1 QLTIYCLPPFPQAHS
16 WQIAE
21 DSTVELLVSPTEE
34 QLISVN
40 VNETNL
46 ASHCDPPELH
56 KMQETQEITVTEST
70 PPANNP
76 ADKTRRYSVRSR
88 RIFDECFEMVDR
100 NFFASDRKVGALDG
114 FYFASFSVDSALR
127 SGPPSQINLVEDQCV
142 ECLNADNPD
151 CWVAKV
157 HPILNRSASSQK
169 RGRRDSALPDSPV
182 AKDNPDEGAP
192 TNGLY
197 SPQTNGHSENER
209 PSVGRVN
216 SVCLTRIL
224 RGTAKGKRDPREL
237 FREEVITISNKQQES
252 KMKRRCSNCRGVL
265 RKLCCGLLG
274 NQPPSN
280 LSRYALTELIETE
293 REYVKALTPL
303 LDALT
308 RFGTRVTL
316 HLGEATEE
324 TIDLPKP
331 LQQCIRNL
339 RDKLKKIIDFTEK
352 TLLDELAAC
361 TMNPPS
367 AAECFIRNAAAL
379 EHYSIYLLHL
389 DAFVKQLTLT
399 NGPDSDALFVLQDS
413 SSPPRSPTENGDST
427 SALCNQRKSITY
439 KYLLEL
445 LNLPKLRLLAY
456 RVLLRDVA
464 RYTSQAGASTEQ
476 LEHGMTVIARA
487 SRRTEESL
495 LFWTKINQTTSE
507 CVEWINMYKNK
518 RIGNL
523 MPPALVRLTDLETNI
538 RTGLRP
544 NAAETKKGRLILLPQ
559 HILFLQQP
567 ESIDTWDI
575 SWIMKVG
582 LDGLRIG
589 ASELSDKQPPW
600 FEIWN
605 TEGSDPTKKIVR
617 IYCADT
623 LSQDAW
629 MEDIRRALM
638 NLLQCGDEETHV
650 DGAVVSAHE
659 EADLRK
665 RLKFAHV
672 MELPA
677 FRSDSLEDFFVDAL
691 EDLQKQ
697 QATFSSVD
705 DTHNGQKPQVLDLA
719 SMSMATSKKQDSSTS
734 SSYHTAEEPSEDH
747 QTSCAKETSTTLYES
762 YTTLDDVRTPFSE
775 DQRSMFEDNLEN
787 KEDSMPLD
795 APPGAVVKTL
805 TVGAGEQIQFNASF
819 TISGPIAYEVTWMM
833 NGLPIPPTID
843 ADMILSDT
851 DTRLLIG
858 HADPAVHSGTYACRC
873 RLFDG
878 TQTAVYFYVNVV
890 PKEPELSEDDEE
902 QAEQQVTVSE
912 VREPAYRESISPAVV
927 LTPVARQL
935 DIPIGQVLEL
945 AVEVQRDV
953 LASVICNFKGI
964 KDKKAVQPVLV
975 DWYHDDVLLQPSSN
989 CIMSQKEAMATLQ
1002 TVTTNFMPDQ
1012 QSEYK
1017 CVLRLPNE
1025 YSEAIQLSTSIIVHF
1040 HEPTQEEL
1048 ASGFAPVASLVP
1060 PTYES
1065 LPKAVSISDLIDI
1078 QLIQGQRFHLVAPFD
1093 LQSAND
1099 DLAIWWTHNDE
1110 IIASRNFDMDNVKD
1124 FKCLLNKNNQTIKL
1138 VKPTA
1143 EKDDVGLYTCWVS
1156 DAGEKKNGQKCIEY
1170 AVDILESDSE
1180 LDSEIR
1186 SQLEDELSQFGQE
1199 SLNEEVFLTEQTDES
1214 LEEQSDVQNHLEL
1227 KQSEVCGE
1235 TDEDE
1240 QQHVQLTETP
1250 NLEEEFGYS
1259 DQKQPQHTVDAD
1271 DSEWSKPVEE
1281 QSSYRDQD
1289 LVHKGDSFEESTK
1302 KNEEISEKS
1311 GKENLSTA
1319 YDDRQNEGWMF
1330 TEEARDDRLINALE
1344 QTHEVVEDGP
1354 YNGEQWQQETETVR
1368 AKESD
1373 KTLKQ
1378 KETSISENRNEDE
1391 DVKCSDGSK
1400 LETEDRTCAEEE
1412 QKRKAEEEQFRA
1424 EERNRQEEEK
1434 LFVLAQ
1440 LKQMTEDVAM
1450 IQMSEDG
1457 QYVGKQVATESEWA
1471 LTEGEI
1477 EPQREE
1483 EDIYCDNRE
1492 MRQLADETLEDEK
1505 ELDNTEMS
1513 IGGESDEGKH
1523 GKKEASAPV
1532 ADRRSKNGNKLTES
1546 EEVETIRGGYGEV
1559 IVMDGE
1565 RKLHNEEETT
1575 SVKEEVERNKDEG
1588 FEEEAKREEEKTLD
1602 DKTLGG
1608 DEELAITTQL
1618 RQKENDRHDYAKMDE
1633 RKSEA
1638 RDLETGGTRVEEGEE
1653 AKLEEERRCEA
1664 GGIQWERKVKE
1675 EERKNEAEEEEKA
1688 KLEEEKKQKA
1698 EEDEMKAKLE
1708 DEEKKRKTE
1717 EEKKRKSE
1725 EEEKKRKAEE
1735 EEKKRKAEEEEMVKL
1750 MEEETRRKAEEE
1762 EKKRSVEEEE
1772 EKRKAEEEKKR
1783 KAQEEEK
1790 AKLMEEEKKRKAE
1803 EEEEKRKA
1811 EEEKRKADEEEKKRK
1826 AEEEKKRKAEEEEK
1840 KRKAEEEKK
1849 RKAEEEEKKRKA
1861 EEEKKRKAEE
1871 EEKKRKAEE
1880 EKKRK
1885 VEEEE
1890 KRRKAEEEEEK
1901 KRKAEEEEKKRRAE
1915 EKKRNAE
1922 EEERKRKAEE
1932 EEKKRKAEEEEK
1944 KRRAEEKKRNAEE
1957 EERKR
1962 KAEEEEKKRKAE
1974 EKKRK
1979 AEEEEEKRKAEE
1991 EKKRKAK
1998 EEENMRNA
2006 EEEKK
2011 RKLEEEKRKVEEEER
2026 KRKAEEEE
2034 RKRKAEEEEKKRKA
2048 EEEEKKRRAE
2058 EKKRNAEEEE
2068 RKRKAEEEEKK
2079 RKAEEEEKKRRAE
2092 EKKRNAEEEER
2103 KRKAEEEEK
2112 KRKAE
2117 EEEKK
2122 RRAEEKKRNAE
2133 EEERKRKAEEEE
2145 KKRKAEEEEK
2155 KRRAEEKKRNAE
2167 EEEKKKRNAEEEE
2180 EEEKNRKAE
2189 EEERK
2194 SKAAEQEE
2202 KTKLETK
2209 GKKRKAKE
2217 EKVKLAEECKR
2228 KINETVEKHM
2238 DEQKTEIMSQEEA
2251 QSKISSSARTEGVVV
2266 EGFDIVDFERGA
2278 DVFESPKQ
2286 KNLTDV
2292 LEEEMEEPDFEDEE
2306 FNRKKYESRK
2316 QKEKKHS
2323 EKSDAA
2329 SMNMS
2334 DSRGMEFAALSNAQI
2349 TGLPSDDSDVPADKV
2364 YFKTFEADSVK
2375 EATTLAKG
2383 QLGEETIEKRKD
2395 RKRRT
2400 DVDTHE
2406 KKVGNR
2412 KPSKGRVDQLEVV
2425 TQQGNQA
2432 EAVKDHLEETT
2443 FRRLEEKPD
2452 IAPHR
2457 ESVDIVT
2464 SHEMKGEDE
2473 TRSGAENEYIKTI
2486 GQEAD
2491 SRPLLFTIEHKTSE
2505 LERAEEHVQQTDDS
2519 ICIPLAEAVALSG
2532 QSLLSAVKGHSFK
2545 ISVTDLPNIPLKL
2558 SWYLNDELI
2567 TEDELL
2573 PPGTNGQNGVVDV
2586 CHMPSATLY
2595 IRNLTEAD
2603 TGIYHLKIVD
2613 LEGNADEALG
2623 PLATVDVPVKLKKRA
2638 RDKVKRSKDIPATIP
2653 FEFEKLRCTDLST
2666 PIIEGSNVELVARF
2680 PTFGLDYDENDFQWL
2695 VDGKAV
2701 SSAGPLV
2708 RVDTDPNQGHV
2719 SLVIPN
2725 IQPEHEGIYS
2735 IRFSDNA
2742 RKRIQ
2747 DNVPA
2752 NLPMGDLSKALVF
2765 PPLVILKKQ
2774 QTSQAMGYSERW
2786 QPSNCRPSAFDREL
2800 PPSTSIKEG
2809 EHAKLEARLGRNHE
2823 IFGHEWLVNGK
2834 PILPE
2839 FTSDYTIW
2847 RADNLL
2853 ALTIPRM
2860 RRDLAGIYELRV
2872 FGEQDLYTTSTE
2884 LIVEPSRAKTSSY
2897 KLTSAD
2903 GLKPLFT
2910 KRLQDYEVDVGDCVR
2925 FTARV
2930 MAEPPAV
2937 IVWKHNGNIVTGDHR
2952 IKLFND
2958 DANPSLTIR
2967 HARPE
2972 DRGRYCCIA
2981 TNALGRVDT
2990 EGVLQVHDTDRY
3002 VPLGDEFDAAGSLE
3016 GRKEIGGSKRTALP
3030 RTAPEVALASVSVSN
3045 IDLRWKPIQSD
3056 EGVTYIVEL
3065 SKDGGKWW
3073 KPIITSLRETHA
3085 SISEELASPL
3095 EPVQLRVVGENEFG
3109 TGPASTP
3116 PVRIPARAC
3125 IPTMPQVKPDIE
3137 FEEAASVLIKWP
3149 KATAS
3154 IMEHTLLAEHVI
3166 SPSAMLGQVWYAV
3179 EVREGAQSEWR
3190 RVATNLKNQCYTYH
3204 LRPGAS
3210 TAIRVVAANRFGES
3224 SPTPIGLAHLDPNT
3238 LAPNLDFNPPWVSLN
3253 RPVSDD
3259 GPTYEMQPLGVTVHW
3274 KPAYM
3279 PEFCS
3284 SCVRGLEPMYRLEW
3298 RRGRSGMWQALAD
3311 DLTDPD
3317 AGFRLPT
3324 DLVLALQDDA
3334 KRMKDSRS
3342 LVALN
3347 SQAIELRL
3355 FCWNKY
3361 GESGPTKPC
3370 RLVASQLFRGQL
3382 YKNSTVM
3389 DKDSMQLSQITDV
3402 LQELDQLPVMSAN
3415 DRCSRLLIRIS
3426 SLSTTEGIGLSW
3438 EKFTL
3443 TGLPKASGDQ
3453 PPEPHGRYRIE
3464 KYTAKPSSPMD
3475 SPNTN
3480 QTDWK
3485 LASLDA
3491 AVIYGEDF
3499 ILDTRPDKEEQIYRL
3514 LALNETETCSMW
3526 VDGYNRIRIP
3536 PLSELVPAAP
3546 TDLTIQ
3552 CVPVNDSTISAENH
3566 ITWKPANQHPL
3577 LVELSPSSELVEARE
3592 LANPPLDLRYR
3603 IEARSTL
3610 SELSPWR
3617 QVAEVYGGTTSAV
3630 DRKAEPGLALIYRIT
3645 PINRFGEGSS
3655 VTSPPIRTPILY
3667 SALEGCIEDVR
3678 YVILG
3683 PTEFQLRWRLG
3694 DAAIDA
3700 LKHDQPNT
3708 WGRKRSL
3715 CRSGSVDYSERVS
3728 FTVEVRGGYAGD
3740 WSPAVEEIQGDL
3752 NAKALL
3758 QDCHYLDHD
3767 ISCRIVALIDGQRS
3781 PPSRPIRLNVRADAM
3796 TPDYTFVKPKVHVE
3810 TVEEYVIS
3818 WDEPDV
3824 QEIYSSH
3831 TLGLTTP
3838 QTLQK
3843 EMNYAVQVQREGK
3856 PQWETIATQLKEPHY
3871 TWAQP
3876 NPLQAYHVRVLP
3888 ANQFGTGIPSRS
3900 IRVEPQVVIPDLS
3913 FIRPS
3918 IEAPADI
3925 LAGSTAPEL
3934 VWQLPRAYSL
3944 EKTLTPVTYEVQV
3957 RGVANAS
3964 RLALSPV
3971 PRADHSASRQSAA
3984 DDDETVWRVLETNV
3998 KRTRLPL
4005 GRLDPEQEFWLRIV
4019 AVTAYGR
4026 GAPSQSVRK
4035 LVDLAAKRQQRMSA
4049 SIVTIHEATPVS
4061 PTFVDP
4067 KGTVLYAPVGGRL
4080 ELRSNLQTIQPDA
4093 DIRFSWSLNGR
4104 PIEIPES
4111 AQQNRLSR
4119 YQSYVSK
4126 TSDVAVLQVHNL
4138 TESDFGVYICKAV
4151 NIRGSTTKEFIV
4163 KKADAPV
4170 FLEVPV
4176 PVMTVKL
4183 HCSFEL
4189 PCWVDA
4195 VPTATLYWTRDSKRV
4210 VESHRTK
4217 IGSRISRTKE
4227 DAQCFTINA
4236 SLSVDRCIYQDAG
4249 LYTLVAENIAG
4260 RVQTSCLIRIEG
4272 PVLSSSSGNILT
4284 LDFEC
4289 LPAPESP
4296 IPKSPTLR
4304 WTDVGLHYYVLR
4316 RLDKGDVSELR
4327 LLIDKQT
4334 NQEYVGK
4341 LYFLDDPIGR
4351 VAGAR
4356 EFECLSRL
4364 CHSNV
4369 VQLHDAIVSDNV
4381 LVLIMERLTGPNL
4394 LKAMLHCNNWSEY
4407 ATASVVKQVLEAVQH
4422 LHSECVV
4429 HLDLQPEN
4437 LLFARNVTAE
4447 TWDGQTSYTDLFK
4460 ALSPLVSDT
4469 MGLRETDRH
4478 KMSVLSSLIKLVG
4491 FSSAE
4496 PLVNKS
4502 NAGPVY
4508 CYPPQRFRP
4517 EYSAPEVLI
4526 AASQSAS
4533 TDAESPISVGPAADM
4548 WSVGVLTYVLLTGW
4562 CPFFD
4567 VHSGE
4572 PLREQILNA
4581 NFSMDLSEFDSISDN
4596 AKQFIRDLL
4605 QPNPGSRPT
4614 AAECLQHPWLST
4626 LKNSDGQNIEYRL
4639 ERLPVYYE
4647 AYKSKRPCSSP
4658 PKEKQPTH
4666 SEPLSPTD
4674 IDRSMLDSTLSD
4686 THLDDHPAK
4695 LAQDVRQRIR
4705 QLSCGP
4711 AHGEGNL
4718 SDISSRASSIPSFSD
4733 VLDPHETDSEI
4744 TGRHGHIPSM
4754 DDASLELRNKLTLLR
4769 QDTLTDAVPIE
4780 DEVIHENGI
4789 EEAGDETEK
4798 KITSKSTKRD
4808 SSSQS
4813 LIPAAAPTFASPL
4826 RDAYFNIHS
4835 GEARFSCQLAGFAH
4849 LPPGIHGHREAIAD
4863 LYPTDVVNAQTG
4875 HSSATVA
4882 AWYLGGCLLSD
4893 GPGVQLGTGPGG
4905 WLWLYL
4911 SELNVDQA
4919 GTVVKCVVRN
4929 RAGKA
4934 KTQARLLIADPPKPP
4949 GRPGMAEVHPTEALI
4964 TWAPSDVDVGGDL
4977 IYRVDAKFA
4986 ANNGPAAWHTLGFT
5000 VDCRFLAMN
5009 LQPGLCYRMR
5019 VSAGNCC
5026 GWGNYSIAS
5035 SEFYTPTDYPS
5046 LSDSSKDRSS
5056 EVISLLSKDD
5066 REWLLT
5072 WRQSTDIYALSEH
5085 PVAVQFGMALGNVV
5099 PLPVSDK
5106 SLQKLQ
5112 CHDGLITDLEVLRE
5126 VCTPEYLVY
5135 RGKFSK
5141 MLVARTNPMLTDR
5154 GEAAQ
5159 DQLILPPRLFLRIT
5173 EISGDDECTEQRA
5186 RKEAI
5191 LMTGLNTS
5199 SGGMF
5204 ASVDDYFS
5212 GIDNSYLF
5220 TAARHLLPCGASLA
5234 WLTNDAVKPSIG
5246 VSVSYWIPGGQLF
5259 DVLVSRTEYTEFSI
5273 MRWTQQ
5279 LLMALRWLYSK
5290 LFGRPHG
5297 AIIPRHILA
5306 ARRSSTLPD
5315 IVLTGFGGS
5324 NEEINGEPE
5333 FTAPEVSQGEPLSV
5347 FSDLWSIGA
5356 LNYLLMT
5363 GNCPD
5368 AKLAEAT
5375 YKILTET
5382 TTDEEKPKPTGHQ
5395 GDPHK
5400 PHYIDFKKLHMFSKP
5415 AKKFVYNCLQPVPKK
5430 RGHIDFWLESRWF
5443 DISTE
5448 NVQRLTRTPIPI
5460 SQLNAYRLRHTDPLR
5475 SRPSADA
5482 SDIQLP

>member
-1 QLTIYCLPPFPQAHS
+1 
-16 WQIAE
+16 
-21 DSTVELLVSPTEE
+21 
-34 QLISVN
+34 
-40 VNETNL
+40 
-46 ASHCDPPELH
+46 
-56 KMQETQEITVTEST
+56 
-70 PPANNP
+70 
-76 ADKTRRYSVRSR
+76 
-88 RIFDECFEMVDR
+88 
-100 NFFASDRKVGALDG
+100 
-114 FYFASFSVDSALR
+114 
-127 SGPPSQINLVEDQCV
+127 
-142 ECLNADNPD
+142 
-151 CWVAKV
+151 
-157 HPILNRSASSQK
+157 
-169 RGRRDSALPDSPV
+169 
-182 AKDNPDEGAP
+182 
-192 TNGLY
+192 
-197 SPQTNGHSENER
+197 
-209 PSVGRVN
+209 
-216 SVCLTRIL
+216 
-224 RGTAKGKRDPREL
+224 
-237 FREEVITISNKQQES
+237 
-252 KMKRRCSNCRGVL
+252 
-265 RKLCCGLLG
+265 
-274 NQPPSN
+274 
-280 LSRYALTELIETE
+280 
-293 REYVKALTPL
+293 
-303 LDALT
+303 
-308 RFGTRVTL
+308 
-316 HLGEATEE
+316 
-324 TIDLPKP
+324 
-331 LQQCIRNL
+331 
-339 RDKLKKIIDFTEK
+339 
-352 TLLDELAAC
+352 
-361 TMNPPS
+361 
-367 AAECFIRNAAAL
+367 
-379 EHYSIYLLHL
+379 
-389 DAFVKQLTLT
+389 
-399 NGPDSDALFVLQDS
+399 
-413 SSPPRSPTENGDST
+413 
-427 SALCNQRKSITY
+427 
-439 KYLLEL
+439 
-445 LNLPKLRLLAY
+445 
-456 RVLLRDVA
+456 
-464 RYTSQAGASTEQ
+464 
-476 LEHGMTVIARA
+476 
-487 SRRTEESL
+487 
-495 LFWTKINQTTSE
+495 
-507 CVEWINMYKNK
+507 
-518 RIGNL
+518 
-523 MPPALVRLTDLETNI
+523 
-538 RTGLRP
+538 
-544 NAAETKKGRLILLPQ
+544 
-559 HILFLQQP
+559 
-567 ESIDTWDI
+567 
-575 SWIMKVG
+575 
-582 LDGLRIG
+582 
-589 ASELSDKQPPW
+589 
-600 FEIWN
+600 
-605 TEGSDPTKKIVR
+605 
-617 IYCADT
+617 
-623 LSQDAW
+623 
-629 MEDIRRALM
+629 
-638 NLLQCGDEETHV
+638 
-650 DGAVVSAHE
+650 
-659 EADLRK
+659 
-665 RLKFAHV
+665 

-705 DTHNGQKPQVLDLA
+705 DTHYGQKPQVLDLA
-719 SMSMATSKKQDSSTS
+719 SMSTATSKKQDSSTS

-890 PKEPELSEDDEE
+890 PKEAEPTEEDEE

-912 VREPAYRESISPAVV
+912 IREPAHRDSTPPAVV
-927 LTPVARQL
+927 LTPVTRQL

-945 AVEVQRDV
+945 GVKVDRDV
-953 LASVICNFKGI
+953 LVSVLCNFKGI

-989 CIMSQKEAMATLQ
+989 CIMSEQEAMVTLQ
-1002 TVTTNFMPDQ
+1002 TVTTNFTPDQ

-1025 YSEAIQLSTSIIVHF
+1025 YSEAIQLSASIIVHF

-1048 ASGFAPVASLVP
+1048 ASGFTPVASLAP
-1060 PTYES
+1060 PTHES

-1110 IIASRNFDMDNVKD
+1110 IIASRNFDMDNVKN

-1143 EKDDVGLYTCWVS
+1143 EKDDIGLYTCWVS
-1156 DAGEKKNGQKCIEY
+1156 DIGEKKNAQKCIEY

-1186 SQLEDELSQFGQE
+1186 SQLEDELGQVGQE
-1199 SLNEEVFLTEQTDES
+1199 SLNEEVFVIEQTDES
-1214 LEEQSDVQNHLEL
+1214 LEEQSDVQNQLEL
-1227 KQSEVCGE
+1227 KQPDVCGE
-1235 TDEDE
+1235 TNEDE
-1240 QQHVQLTETP
+1240 QQHVQLAETL
-1250 NLEEEFGYS
+1250 NLGEEFGYS
-1259 DQKQPQHTVDAD
+1259 DQKQPQHIVDVD
-1271 DSEWSKPVEE
+1271 VSEWSKPVEE
-1281 QSSYRDQD
+1281 QNSYRDQG
-1289 LVHKGDSFEESTK
+1289 LVHQVDSFEE
-1302 KNEEISEKS
+1302 ISEGS
-1311 GKENLSTA
+1311 GKERLSTA
-1319 YDDRQNEGWMF
+1319 YDDRQNEEWMSIK
-1330 TEEARDDRLINALE
+1330 ENREDRLNNALE
-1344 QTHEVVEDGP
+1344 QKCELAEDRP
-1354 YNGEQWQQETETVR
+1354 EEQWQQQNATVMAR
-1368 AKESD
+1368 EAD
-1373 KTLKQ
+1373 QTFKQ
-1378 KETSISENRNEDE
+1378 KETSIQENRHEDE
-1391 DVKCSDGSK
+1391 NGEGVDGSK
-1400 LETEDRTCAEEE
+1400 LEDLSIVYGKKQEKTDRTGAEEE
-1412 QKRKAEEEQFRA
+1412 LKRKAEEEQFKA
-1424 EERNRQEEEK
+1424 EERKRQEEEN
-1434 LFVLAQ
+1434 LYVLEQ
-1440 LKQMTEDVAM
+1440 LKQMTEDVEM
-1450 IQMSEDG
+1450 IQVSEDG
-1457 QYVGKQVATESEWA
+1457 QYVGKQVANESEWTP
-1471 LTEGEI
+1471 TEGEI

-1483 EDIYCDNRE
+1483 EAAYCDNWE
-1492 MRQLADETLEDEK
+1492 MKQLAGEIVEDEK
-1505 ELDNTEMS
+1505 ELDS
-1513 IGGESDEGKH
+1513 IKMDIGVESDEGKLRT
-1523 GKKEASAPV
+1523 KQASALV
-1532 ADRRSKNGNKLTES
+1532 ADRRSTNGNRLTET
-1546 EEVETIRGGYGEV
+1546 EEVTTIPGENEEV
-1559 IVMDGE
+1559 IIIDGE
-1565 RKLHNEEETT
+1565 RELHKDDKPT
-1575 SVKEEVERNKDEG
+1575 SVKGKVEHKKDERL
-1588 FEEEAKREEEKTLD
+1588 EDEAKREEEKTQD
-1602 DKTLGG
+1602 DKILGG
-1608 DEELAITTQL
+1608 QEDLAITTQL
-1618 RQKENDRHDYAKMDE
+1618 MQKENNQHDYVNREE
-1633 RKSEA
+1633 RKIET
-1638 RDLETGGTRVEEGEE
+1638 RDLETRGT
-1653 AKLEEERRCEA
+1653 
-1664 GGIQWERKVKE
+1664 KV
-1675 EERKNEAEEEEKA
+1675 EEEEKA
-1688 KLEEEKKQKA
+1688 KTGYDRRHEAEGVQEGRKSEEEKKLKA
-1698 EEDEMKAKLE
+1698 EEKKAKLEEKEEEEREVE
-1708 DEEKKRKTE
+1708 DEEKKRKAEEERKAKLEEEERKRKAEEEEKKNKAEEEEKKRRSEEENKAKLEE
-1717 EEKKRKSE
+1717 EEKKRKAEEEEMRRKAEEEKKAKLEKEERKRKAEEEEMRRKAEEEKKAKLEKEERKRKAEEEKKAKLE

-1735 EEKKRKAEEEEMVKL
+1735 EEKKRKAEEEE
-1750 MEEETRRKAEEE
+1750 
-1762 EKKRSVEEEE
+1762 
-1772 EKRKAEEEKKR
+1772 
-1783 KAQEEEK
+1783 K
-1790 AKLMEEEKKRKAE
+1790 AKLE
-1803 EEEEKRKA
+1803 
-1811 EEEKRKADEEEKKRK
+1811 
-1826 AEEEKKRKAEEEEK
+1826 EEEKKRKAEEEEK

-1849 RKAEEEEKKRKA
+1849 AKLEEEEKKRKAAEEEKKRKAEEEKKAKLEEEEKKRKA
-1861 EEEKKRKAEE
+1861 EEEKKRKADE

-1880 EKKRK
+1880 EKKAK
-1885 VEEEE
+1885 L
-1890 KRRKAEEEEEK
+1890 EEEK
-1901 KRKAEEEEKKRRAE
+1901 KRKAEEEEKKQKAEEEKKAKLEEE
-1915 EKKRNAE
+1915 EKKRKAAE
-1922 EEERKRKAEE
+1922 EEKKRKAEEEKKAKLEEEEKNRKAEEEKKAKLEEKKKRKAEE
-1932 EEKKRKAEEEEK
+1932 EEKKRKS
-1944 KRRAEEKKRNAEE
+1944 E
-1957 EERKR
+1957 EERKA
-1962 KAEEEEKKRKAE
+1962 KLEEEKKRKAEEERKAELEE

-1979 AEEEEEKRKAEE
+1979 AEEEEEKRKVEG

-1998 EEENMRNA
+1998 DG
-2006 EEEKK
+2006 
-2011 RKLEEEKRKVEEEER
+2011 RKAKVKEEEEKRKPEEER
-2026 KRKAEEEE
+2026 EA
-2034 RKRKAEEEEKKRKA
+2034 
-2048 EEEEKKRRAE
+2048 
-2058 EKKRNAEEEE
+2058 
-2068 RKRKAEEEEKK
+2068 
-2079 RKAEEEEKKRRAE
+2079 
-2092 EKKRNAEEEER
+2092 
-2103 KRKAEEEEK
+2103 
-2112 KRKAE
+2112 
-2117 EEEKK
+2117 
-2122 RRAEEKKRNAE
+2122 
-2133 EEERKRKAEEEE
+2133 
-2145 KKRKAEEEEK
+2145 
-2155 KRRAEEKKRNAE
+2155 
-2167 EEEKKKRNAEEEE
+2167 
-2180 EEEKNRKAE
+2180 
-2189 EEERK
+2189 
-2194 SKAAEQEE
+2194 
-2202 KTKLETK
+2202 
-2209 GKKRKAKE
+2209 
-2217 EKVKLAEECKR
+2217 KLAESKG
-2228 KINETVEKHM
+2228 KVSETVEKRM
-2238 DEQKTEIMSQEEA
+2238 DEKRTEIMSQEEE
-2251 QSKISSSARTEGVVV
+2251 QSKITSLARTEGEGVV
-2266 EGFDIVDFERGA
+2266 EGFDVVDFQRGA
-2278 DVFESPKQ
+2278 DVVESR
-2286 KNLTDV
+2286 NLKDLPDV
-2292 LEEEMEEPDFEDEE
+2292 LEEEMEKPASKDEE
-2306 FNRKKYESRK
+2306 LNRSKYGSRRR
-2316 QKEKKHS
+2316 KEKKHS
-2323 EKSDAA
+2323 KKSDAA
-2329 SMNMS
+2329 SMDKC
-2334 DSRGMEFAALSNAQI
+2334 DSRGMEFAASSNAQT
-2349 TGLPSDDSDVPADKV
+2349 TGLSLGEFDVSADKDFV
-2364 YFKTFEADSVK
+2364 KTFEDDSVK
-2375 EATTLAKG
+2375 EDTMLAKG
-2383 QLGEETIEKRKD
+2383 QHSEETLEKRGD
-2395 RKRRT
+2395 RKRRK
-2400 DVDTHE
+2400 DVGPPE
-2406 KKVGNR
+2406 KKVENR
-2412 KPSKGRVDQLEVV
+2412 RPSKRKVDQQEVV

-2432 EAVKDHLEETT
+2432 ETVIAHLEETT

-2452 IAPHR
+2452 IAPDR

-2464 SHEMKGEDE
+2464 SREIKGDGE
-2473 TRSGAENEYIKTI
+2473 TRIGAENEHIRTI
-2486 GQEAD
+2486 GQETD
-2491 SRPLLFTIEHKTSE
+2491 SRPLLFTIEHRTSE
-2505 LERAEEHVQQTDDS
+2505 LERAEEHVQQMDDS
-2519 ICIPLAEAVALSG
+2519 ICIPLSEAVALSG

-2573 PPGTNGQNGVVDV
+2573 PPGPNGQSGLVDV

-2603 TGIYHLKIVD
+2603 TGIYHLKIFD

-2623 PLATVDVPVKLKKRA
+2623 PLATVDVPVKLKKRS
-2638 RDKVKRSKDIPATIP
+2638 RDKVKRSKDVPATSP
-2653 FEFEKLRCTDLST
+2653 FEFEKLRCTDLSA
-2666 PIIEGSNVELVARF
+2666 PITEGSNLELVARF

-2701 SSAGPLV
+2701 SSEGSLV

-2719 SLVIPN
+2719 SLVIPT
-2725 IQPEHEGIYS
+2725 IQPEHAGTYS

-2742 RKRIQ
+2742 QKRIQ
-2747 DNVPA
+2747 DNAPA
-2752 NLPMGDLSKALVF
+2752 NSPMGDLSKALVF
-2765 PPLVILKKQ
+2765 QPLAILKRP
-2774 QTSQAMGYSERW
+2774 QTSQAMSYSERW
-2786 QPSNCRPSAFDREL
+2786 QPSNYRPSAFEREL

-2823 IFGHEWLVNGK
+2823 IFDHEWLVNGK

-2872 FGEQDLYTTSTE
+2872 FGEQDIYTTSTD
-2884 LIVEPSRAKTSSY
+2884 LIVEPSRAKISSY
-2897 KLTSAD
+2897 KLTPAD

-3002 VPLGDEFDAAGSLE
+3002 VPLGDEFDAGGSLA

-3030 RTAPEVALASVSVSN
+3030 RTAPEVALVSMSVSN

-3056 EGVTYIVEL
+3056 EGITYIVEL

-3073 KPIITSLRETHA
+3073 KPIITGLRETHA
-3085 SISEELASPL
+3085 SIAEELASPL

-3154 IMEHTLLAEHVI
+3154 IMEHTLLTEHVI

-3190 RVATNLKNQCYTYH
+3190 RVATNLKNQFYTYH

-3224 SPTPIGLAHLDPNT
+3224 TPTPIGLAHLDPNT
-3238 LAPNLDFNPPWVSLN
+3238 LAPNLDFNPPWVSLS

-3259 GPTYEMQPLGVTVHW
+3259 GSTYEMQPLAVTVYW

-3311 DLTDPD
+3311 DLTDPE

-3382 YKNSTVM
+3382 YKNSTIV

-3415 DRCSRLLIRIS
+3415 DRCSRLLTRIS

-3443 TGLPKASGDQ
+3443 TGLPKTSGDQ
-3453 PPEPHGRYRIE
+3453 PPEPHNRYRIE
-3464 KYTAKPSSPMD
+3464 KYIAKPSSTLD

-3480 QTDWK
+3480 QADWK
-3485 LASLDA
+3485 VASLDA

-3536 PLSELVPAAP
+3536 PLSELVPSAP
-3546 TDLTIQ
+3546 TDLTVQ

-3577 LVELSPSSELVEARE
+3577 LVELPPSSELVEARE
-3592 LANPPLDLRYR
+3592 LATPPLDLRYR

-3617 QVAEVYGGTTSAV
+3617 QVAEVYGGATSAV

-3683 PTEFQLRWRLG
+3683 PTEIQLRWRLG

-3700 LKHDQPNT
+3700 LKHDQPTT

-3728 FTVEVRGGYAGD
+3728 FMVEVRGGYAGD
-3740 WSPAVEEIQGDL
+3740 WSPAVEQIQGDL

-3758 QDCHYLDHD
+3758 QDCHYLEHD

-3781 PPSRPIRLNVRADAM
+3781 VPSRPIRLNVRADAM

-3838 QTLQK
+3838 QTLQRG
-3843 EMNYAVQVQREGK
+3843 MNYAVQVQRESK

-3900 IRVEPQVVIPDLS
+3900 VRVEPQVVIPDLS

-3934 VWQLPRAYSL
+3934 VWQLPRTYSL

-3964 RLALSPV
+3964 RLALGPV
-3971 PRADHSASRQSAA
+3971 PHADHSTSRQSAA

-4019 AVTAYGR
+4019 AVTDYGR

-4080 ELRSNLQTIQPDA
+4080 ELRSNLQTTQPDA

-4111 AQQNRLSR
+4111 VQQNRLSR

-4126 TSDVAVLQVHNL
+4126 TCDVAVLQVHNV
-4138 TESDFGVYICKAV
+4138 TESDFGVYVCKAV

-4217 IGSRISRTKE
+4217 IGSRLSRTKE

-4260 RVQTSCLIRIEG
+4260 RVQTSCLIRVE
-4272 PVLSSSSGNILT
+4272 
-4284 LDFEC
+4284 
-4289 LPAPESP
+4289 ESP

-4304 WTDVGLHYYVLR
+4304 WTDIGLHYYVLR
-4316 RLDKGDVSELR
+4316 RLEKGDVSELR

-4341 LYFLDDPIGR
+4341 LYFLDDPVGR

-4381 LVLIMERLTGPNL
+4381 LVLVMERLTGPNL
-4394 LKAMLHCNNWSEY
+4394 LKAMLHCNNWSES
-4407 ATASVVKQVLEAVQH
+4407 ATASVVRQVLEAVQH
-4422 LHSECVV
+4422 LHSEGIV

-4533 TDAESPISVGPAADM
+4533 TDAEPPNLVGPAADM

-4567 VHSGE
+4567 VHANE
-4572 PLREQILNA
+4572 PLREQILSA

-4596 AKQFIRDLL
+4596 AKQFVRDLL
-4605 QPNPGSRPT
+4605 QINPGSRPT

-4626 LKNSDGQNIEYRL
+4626 LKNSGGQDVEYRL

-4647 AYKSKRPCSSP
+4647 AYESKRARSSL
-4658 PKEKQPTH
+4658 PKEKQPTP
-4666 SEPLSPTD
+4666 SESLSPTD
-4674 IDRSMLDSTLSD
+4674 IDRGMLDSTISD
-4686 THLDDHPAK
+4686 THLDNHPAK

-4711 AHGEGNL
+4711 AHGESNL

-4733 VLDPHETDSEI
+4733 VLDHHEPDSEI
-4744 TGRHGHIPSM
+4744 TGGHGHIPSM

-4780 DEVIHENGI
+4780 DEVIHVNGI
-4789 EEAGDETEK
+4789 EEAGDEAEK

-4808 SSSQS
+4808 SSSQP

-4849 LPPGIHGHREAIAD
+4849 LPPGIHGHREAIAE

-4911 SELNVDQA
+4911 SELNVDQS

-5019 VSAGNCC
+5019 VSAGNSC

-5035 SEFYTPTDYPS
+5035 SEFYTPTD
-5046 LSDSSKDRSS
+5046 RSS
-5056 EVISLLSKDD
+5056 EVISLLNKND
-5066 REWLLT
+5066 REWMLT

-5204 ASVDDYFS
+5204 ASVDDYFN
-5212 GIDNSYLF
+5212 GIDTSYLF

-5324 NEEINGEPE
+5324 IEEINGRPE
-5333 FTAPEVSQGEPLSV
+5333 FTAPEVSQGEPISV

-5368 AKLAEAT
+5368 AKLAET
-5375 YKILTET
+5375 SYKVLTET
-5382 TTDEEKPKPTGHQ
+5382 TADEEKPKLTGHQ
-5395 GDPHK
+5395 GDPHI

-5415 AKKFVYNCLQPVPKK
+5415 AKKFVYNCLQLVPKK

-5460 SQLNAYRLRHTDPLR
+5460 IQLNTYRLRHTDPLR
-5475 SRPSADA
+5475 SHPSADA

>member
-1 QLTIYCLPPFPQAHS
+1 MFQFYLGLYGLAALFCLLGYIYAWIDWALGNRTRVRPAVIHTSTPGTVSSHVDSNGEIATCAPAVDIPVQEPQQAFKEKHTTEAPPLDEFLYINDQMEGSSSTTEEQQKSWNERRRERRQRYKREKLQNQIQREREKRLLALEESQNEDSMNSEADLSAGEAEFSEILKEILQAHEMCSRRESIQVTDLDDKLCSASIHVVEAHS
-16 WQIAE
+16 WLLAE
-21 DSTVELLVSPTEE
+21 DSTMELLVSPTEE
-34 QLISVN
+34 QLLSVK

-46 ASHCDPPELH
+46 ASHCDPPELY
-56 KMQETQEITVTEST
+56 KMQESQEIGVAEST
-70 PPANNP
+70 PPASNP
-76 ADKTRRYSVRSR
+76 VDKSRRYSVRSR

-100 NFFASDRKVGALDG
+100 NFFAPDRKVGALDG

-127 SGPPSQINLVEDQCV
+127 SGPQSQINLVEDQCV

-157 HPILNRSASSQK
+157 HPVLNRSASLQK
-169 RGRRDSALPDSPV
+169 RGRRDSALPDSSL
-182 AKDNPDEGAP
+182 AKDNQNEGAP
-192 TNGLY
+192 TNGLH

-209 PSVGRVN
+209 PDVGRVN

-252 KMKRRCSNCRGVL
+252 KMKRR
-265 RKLCCGLLG
+265 
-274 NQPPSN
+274 
-280 LSRYALTELIETE
+280 YALTELIETE

-324 TIDLPKP
+324 TIDIPKP

-389 DAFVKQLTLT
+389 DAFVKQLTLI

-427 SALCNQRKSITY
+427 SALCNQRTSITY

-445 LNLPKLRLLAY
+445 FDLPKLRLLAY

-476 LEHGMTVIARA
+476 LEHGMTVIART
-487 SRRTEESL
+487 SRRTEETL
-495 LFWTKINQTTSE
+495 MFWTKINQTTSE

-518 RIGNL
+518 RTGNL

-544 NAAETKKGRLILLPQ
+544 ISSETKKGRLILLPQ
-559 HILFLQQP
+559 HILFLQKQ
-567 ESIDTWDI
+567 ELSDTWDI
-575 SWIMKVG
+575 SWIIK

-623 LSQDAW
+623 LSQNAW

-638 NLLQCGDEETHV
+638 NLLQCGDEETLV
-650 DGAVVSAHE
+650 DSAVVSAHE

-691 EDLQKQ
+691 DDLQKQ

-705 DTHNGQKPQVLDLA
+705 DIHNGQKPQVVDLV
-719 SMSMATSKKQDSSTS
+719 SMSTATSKKQDSSTS
-734 SSYHTAEEPSEDH
+734 SSYHTAEELSDH

-775 DQRSMFEDNLEN
+775 DQRSIFEDNLEN

-890 PKEPELSEDDEE
+890 PKEPEPTEEDEE
-902 QAEQQVTVSE
+902 QAEEQVTVSE
-912 VREPAYRESISPAVV
+912 IREPAHRSSLPQAVPPAVV
-927 LTPVARQL
+927 LTPVTRQL
-935 DIPIGQVLEL
+935 NIPIGQVLEL
-945 AVEVQRDV
+945 GVKVEREV
-953 LASVICNFKGI
+953 LVSVLCNFKGL

-989 CIMSQKEAMATLQ
+989 CIMSEQEGMVTLQ

-1025 YSEAIQLSTSIIVHF
+1025 YSEVVQLNTSIIVNF

-1048 ASGFAPVASLVP
+1048 ANGFTPVASLAP
-1060 PTYES
+1060 PTHES

-1110 IIASRNFDMDNVKD
+1110 IIASRNFDMDNVKN

-1143 EKDDVGLYTCWVS
+1143 EKADVGLYTCWVS
-1156 DAGEKKNGQKCIEY
+1156 DVGEKKNGQKCIEY

-1186 SQLEDELSQFGQE
+1186 SQLEDELSQVEQE
-1199 SLNEEVFLTEQTDES
+1199 FLNEEVFVIEQTDES
-1214 LEEQSDVQNHLEL
+1214 LEEQSDIQNQLEL
-1227 KQSEVCGE
+1227 KQPDVCGE
-1235 TDEDE
+1235 TNEDE
-1240 QQHVQLTETP
+1240 QQHVQLAETL
-1250 NLEEEFGYS
+1250 NLEEEFGCS
-1259 DQKQPQHTVDAD
+1259 DQKQPQHTVDVD
-1271 DSEWSKPVEE
+1271 VSEWSKPVEE
-1281 QSSYRDQD
+1281 QNSYRDLG
-1289 LVHKGDSFEESTK
+1289 LVPKVDGFEESTK
-1302 KNEEISEKS
+1302 ENEEISEEKS
-1311 GKENLSTA
+1311 AKEKLSTA
-1319 YDDRQNEGWMF
+1319 CDDRQ
-1330 TEEARDDRLINALE
+1330 TEEWTFTKEIREDRLNNALE
-1344 QTHEVVEDGP
+1344 QEYEVGEDGP
-1354 YNGEQWQQETETVR
+1354 SNEEQWQQQDATVR
-1368 AKESD
+1368 TREAD
-1373 KTLKQ
+1373 KFLKH
-1378 KETSISENRNEDE
+1378 KETSIQQNRHEDE
-1391 DVKCSDGSK
+1391 NEKGGDGSK
-1400 LETEDRTCAEEE
+1400 LENVFTVYGKGQEETEDRTSAEEE
-1412 QKRKAEEEQFRA
+1412 QKRKAEEEQFKA
-1424 EERNRQEEEK
+1424 EERKRQEEEK
-1434 LFVLAQ
+1434 LFVLEQ
-1440 LKQMTEDVAM
+1440 LKQMTEDVEM
-1450 IQMSEDG
+1450 IQVIEDG
-1457 QYVGKQVATESEWA
+1457 QYVGKQIAKESEW
-1471 LTEGEI
+1471 TPNEGEI

-1483 EDIYCDNRE
+1483 EATYCDNCEVRH
-1492 MRQLADETLEDEK
+1492 LAGGTLEDEK
-1505 ELDNTEMS
+1505 ELDNIEMG
-1513 IGGESDEGKH
+1513 IGGESDEGKLI
-1523 GKKEASAPV
+1523 KKQASALM
-1532 ADRRSKNGNKLTES
+1532 ADRSKNELEEKTRHWVSEEEKKQRSEEEEERIKLQGEKRRDEEEEKKDELKEEKEDDEKSQES
-1546 EEVETIRGGYGEV
+1546 ERKVESELATQ
-1559 IVMDGE
+1559 MDGE
-1565 RKLHNEEETT
+1565 RKITPEEEKMQTRAEGEEETKPHEEKKT
-1575 SVKEEVERNKDEG
+1575 ADEEDKNRRRKERVSIQLDD
-1588 FEEEAKREEEKTLD
+1588 EEEHKQSEDVKKRE
-1602 DKTLGG
+1602 
-1608 DEELAITTQL
+1608 DEEW
-1618 RQKENDRHDYAKMDE
+1618 
-1633 RKSEA
+1633 
-1638 RDLETGGTRVEEGEE
+1638 GE
-1653 AKLEEERRCEA
+1653 AKLEEQEKQTAE
-1664 GGIQWERKVKE
+1664 ERKKVKLAEERKCKDEEENARLEKERVRRAEGEEEE
-1675 EERKNEAEEEEKA
+1675 EERKAEEKEKEQKAEEEEVERRAEEEENKHKA
-1688 KLEEEKKQKA
+1688 EEAEKKQRA
-1698 EEDEMKAKLE
+1698 EE
-1708 DEEKKRKTE
+1708 
-1717 EEKKRKSE
+1717 E
-1725 EEEKKRKAEE
+1725 EEEKKCKAEEEEMMRKAEE
-1735 EEKKRKAEEEEMVKL
+1735 EEKKRKAEEEK
-1750 MEEETRRKAEEE
+1750 
-1762 EKKRSVEEEE
+1762 
-1772 EKRKAEEEKKR
+1772 
-1783 KAQEEEK
+1783 
-1790 AKLMEEEKKRKAE
+1790 KKRKAE

-1811 EEEKRKADEEEKKRK
+1811 EEEKAKLEEEEEKKRK
-1826 AEEEKKRKAEEEEK
+1826 AEEEKKAKLEEEKKRKAEEEEKKRKTEEEEKKRKAEEEVKKRKAEEEKKAKLEEEEEKKRKAEEEEK

-1849 RKAEEEEKKRKA
+1849 AKLEEEKKRKA
-1861 EEEKKRKAEE
+1861 EEEKKAKLEEEKKRKAEEEEKKRKAEE

-1880 EKKRK
+1880 EKRANLEEKSKRK
-1885 VEEEE
+1885 V
-1890 KRRKAEEEEEK
+1890 
-1901 KRKAEEEEKKRRAE
+1901 
-1915 EKKRNAE
+1915 
-1922 EEERKRKAEE
+1922 
-1932 EEKKRKAEEEEK
+1932 
-1944 KRRAEEKKRNAEE
+1944 
-1957 EERKR
+1957 
-1962 KAEEEEKKRKAE
+1962 
-1974 EKKRK
+1974 
-1979 AEEEEEKRKAEE
+1979 
-1991 EKKRKAK
+1991 
-1998 EEENMRNA
+1998 
-2006 EEEKK
+2006 
-2011 RKLEEEKRKVEEEER
+2011 
-2026 KRKAEEEE
+2026 
-2034 RKRKAEEEEKKRKA
+2034 
-2048 EEEEKKRRAE
+2048 
-2058 EKKRNAEEEE
+2058 
-2068 RKRKAEEEEKK
+2068 
-2079 RKAEEEEKKRRAE
+2079 
-2092 EKKRNAEEEER
+2092 
-2103 KRKAEEEEK
+2103 
-2112 KRKAE
+2112 
-2117 EEEKK
+2117 
-2122 RRAEEKKRNAE
+2122 
-2133 EEERKRKAEEEE
+2133 
-2145 KKRKAEEEEK
+2145 
-2155 KRRAEEKKRNAE
+2155 
-2167 EEEKKKRNAEEEE
+2167 
-2180 EEEKNRKAE
+2180 
-2189 EEERK
+2189 
-2194 SKAAEQEE
+2194 
-2202 KTKLETK
+2202 
-2209 GKKRKAKE
+2209 
-2217 EKVKLAEECKR
+2217 
-2228 KINETVEKHM
+2228 NETAQKRM
-2238 DEQKTEIMSQEEA
+2238 DEQKTEIEPQEEG
-2251 QSKISSSARTEGVVV
+2251 QSKKASLACTEGEVGVA
-2266 EGFDIVDFERGA
+2266 GFDIVDFERGVDA
-2278 DVFESPKQ
+2278 VESRNQ
-2286 KNLTDV
+2286 KDLADV
-2292 LEEEMEEPDFEDEE
+2292 LEEEMEKPASKDEE
-2306 FNRKKYESRK
+2306 LNRRKDGSRKRKK
-2316 QKEKKHS
+2316 KKDS

-2329 SMNMS
+2329 SMNKY
-2334 DSRGMEFAALSNAQI
+2334 DSRGVEFTALSNGQI
-2349 TGLPSDDSDVPADKV
+2349 TGLSLGESNVPTDKV
-2364 YFKTFEADSVK
+2364 FVKTFEADSVK
-2375 EATTLAKG
+2375 EDTMLAKG
-2383 QLGEETIEKRKD
+2383 QHGEETIEKGKD
-2395 RKRRT
+2395 RKRRK
-2400 DVDTHE
+2400 DVDPHE

-2412 KPSKGRVDQLEVV
+2412 RPSRRKVDQPEVV
-2425 TQQGNQA
+2425 AQQGNQA
-2432 EAVKDHLEETT
+2432 ETVKEETT
-2443 FRRLEEKPD
+2443 FLRSEEKHD
-2452 IAPHR
+2452 IAPDL
-2457 ESVDIVT
+2457 ESVGIIT
-2464 SHEMKGEDE
+2464 SREIKDEGE
-2473 TRSGAENEYIKTI
+2473 TRIEAENEHIKTI
-2486 GQEAD
+2486 GQETD

-2505 LERAEEHVQQTDDS
+2505 LERAAEHVQKTDDS

-2573 PPGTNGQNGVVDV
+2573 PPGTNTQNGVVDV

-2638 RDKVKRSKDIPATIP
+2638 RDKVKRSEDTPATSP
-2653 FEFEKLRCTDLST
+2653 FGFEKLRCTDLST
-2666 PIIEGSNVELVARF
+2666 PITEGSNLELVARF

-2695 VDGKAV
+2695 ADGNAV
-2701 SSAGPLV
+2701 SNKGSLV
-2708 RVDTDPNQGHV
+2708 RVDTDETQGHV

-2725 IQPEHEGIYS
+2725 IQPEHAGTYS

-2742 RKRIQ
+2742 QKRIK
-2747 DNVPA
+2747 DNAPTTP
-2752 NLPMGDLSKALVF
+2752 PMGDLSKALVF
-2765 PPLVILKKQ
+2765 PPLVILKR
-2774 QTSQAMGYSERW
+2774 AMSCSERW
-2786 QPSNCRPSAFDREL
+2786 QPSKYRPSAFDREL

-2823 IFGHEWLVNGK
+2823 IFDHEWLVNGK

-2872 FGEQDLYTTSTE
+2872 FGEQDVYTTSTD
-2884 LIVEPSRAKTSSY
+2884 LIVEPSRAKISSY

-2937 IVWKHNGNIVTGDHR
+2937 IVWKHNGSIVTGDHR

-3002 VPLGDEFDAAGSLE
+3002 VPLGNEFDAGGSVA

-3030 RTAPEVALASVSVSN
+3030 RTAPEVALVSMSVSN

-3073 KPIITSLRETHA
+3073 KPIITGLRETHA
-3085 SISEELASPL
+3085 SVSEELASPL
-3095 EPVQLRVVGENEFG
+3095 EPVQIRVVGENEFG
-3109 TGPASTP
+3109 TGPASAP

-3154 IMEHTLLAEHVI
+3154 IMEHTLLTEHVI

-3190 RVATNLKNQCYTYH
+3190 RVATNLKNQFYTYH

-3224 SPTPIGLAHLDPNT
+3224 SPTPIGLTHLDPNS
-3238 LAPNLDFNPPWVSLN
+3238 LAPNLDFNPPWVSLS

-3259 GPTYEMQPLGVTVHW
+3259 GSTYEIQPLGVTVYW

-3311 DLTDPD
+3311 DLTDPE

-3342 LVALN
+3342 LVTLN

-3370 RLVASQLFRGQL
+3370 RLVASELFRGQL

-3415 DRCSRLLIRIS
+3415 DRCSRLLTRIS

-3464 KYTAKPSSPMD
+3464 KYIARPTSPMD

-3485 LASLDA
+3485 VASLDA

-3536 PLSELVPAAP
+3536 SLSELVPSAP

-3566 ITWKPANQHPL
+3566 INWKPANQHPL
-3577 LVELSPSSELVEARE
+3577 LVELSPSSELVEAKE

-3617 QVAEVYGGTTSAV
+3617 QVAEVYGGTTSVV

-3678 YVILG
+3678 SVILG
-3683 PTEFQLRWRLG
+3683 PTEIQLRWRLG

-3740 WSPAVEEIQGDL
+3740 WSPAVEQIQGDL

-3758 QDCHYLDHD
+3758 QDCHYLEHD
-3767 ISCRIVALIDGQRS
+3767 ISCRVVALIDGQRS
-3781 PPSRPIRLNVRADAM
+3781 APSRPIRLNVRADAM

-3838 QTLQK
+3838 QTLQRG
-3843 EMNYAVQVQREGK
+3843 MNYAVQVQRESK

-3900 IRVEPQVVIPDLS
+3900 VRVEPQVVIPDLS

-3964 RLALSPV
+3964 RLALGPV
-3971 PRADHSASRQSAA
+3971 PHAVHSASRQSAA

-4019 AVTAYGR
+4019 AVTDYGR

-4061 PTFVDP
+4061 PTFADP

-4093 DIRFSWSLNGR
+4093 DIRFSWSLNDR
-4104 PIEIPES
+4104 PIEIPET

-4176 PVMTVKL
+4176 PVMTIKL

-4210 VESHRTK
+4210 GESHRTK
-4217 IGSRISRTKE
+4217 IGSRMSRTKE

-4260 RVQTSCLIRIEG
+4260 RVQTSCLIRVE
-4272 PVLSSSSGNILT
+4272 
-4284 LDFEC
+4284 
-4289 LPAPESP
+4289 ESP
-4296 IPKSPTLR
+4296 IPKYPTLR

-4316 RLDKGDVSELR
+4316 RLEKGDISELR

-4381 LVLIMERLTGPNL
+4381 LVLVMERLTGPNL
-4394 LKAMLHCNNWSEY
+4394 LKAMLHCNNWSES
-4407 ATASVVKQVLEAVQH
+4407 ATASVVRQVLEALQH
-4422 LHSECVV
+4422 LHCEGVV

-4502 NAGPVY
+4502 NADPVY

-4517 EYSAPEVLI
+4517 EYSAPEVLV

-4533 TDAESPISVGPAADM
+4533 TDAEPPILVGPAADM

-4567 VHSGE
+4567 MHTSE
-4572 PLREQILNA
+4572 PLREQILSA
-4581 NFSMDLSEFDSISDN
+4581 SFTMDLSEFDSISDN
-4596 AKQFIRDLL
+4596 AKQFVRDLL
-4605 QPNPGSRPT
+4605 QINPGSRPT
-4614 AAECLQHPWLST
+4614 ATECLQHPWLST
-4626 LKNSDGQNIEYRL
+4626 LKNSDGQDVEYRL
-4639 ERLPVYYE
+4639 ERLPIYYE
-4647 AYKSKRPCSSP
+4647 AYKSKRARSSP
-4658 PKEKQPTH
+4658 TKEKQPTP
-4666 SEPLSPTD
+4666 SKSLSPTD
-4674 IDRSMLDSTLSD
+4674 IDRGMLDSTLSD
-4686 THLDDHPAK
+4686 THLDNHRAK

-4711 AHGEGNL
+4711 AHGEGSL

-4733 VLDPHETDSEI
+4733 VLDPHEPDSEI
-4744 TGRHGHIPSM
+4744 TGGHGHIPSM
-4754 DDASLELRNKLTLLR
+4754 DDASLELRSKLTLLR

-4780 DEVIHENGI
+4780 DEAIHVNGI
-4789 EEAGDETEK
+4789 EEAGDQTEK

-4808 SSSQS
+4808 SSSQP

-4849 LPPGIHGHREAIAD
+4849 LPPGIHGHREAIAE

-4964 TWAPSDVDVGGDL
+4964 TWAPSDVDVDGDL

-5019 VSAGNCC
+5019 VSAGNSC

-5035 SEFYTPTDYPS
+5035 SEFYTPTD
-5046 LSDSSKDRSS
+5046 RSS

-5066 REWLLT
+5066 REWMLT

-5085 PVAVQFGMALGNVV
+5085 PVAVQFGMALSNVV

-5186 RKEAI
+5186 RQEAI

-5212 GIDNSYLF
+5212 GIDTSYLF

-5324 NEEINGEPE
+5324 NEEINGRSE
-5333 FTAPEVSQGEPLSV
+5333 FTAPEVSQGETISV

-5368 AKLAEAT
+5368 AKLAET
-5375 YKILTET
+5375 SYKVLAET
-5382 TTDEEKPKPTGHQ
+5382 TTDEEKPKLTGHQ
-5395 GDPHK
+5395 GDPHI

-5415 AKKFVYNCLQPVPKK
+5415 AKKLVYNCLQLLPKK

-5460 SQLNAYRLRHTDPLR
+5460 SQLNTYRLRHTDSLR
-5475 SRPSADA
+5475 IHPSTDA